1 MNHVWQML
9 AFLFRHIS
17 FFLVR
22 FDIDKRT
29 ITAFLGK
36 QNKNN
41 SYYTFISTMDKI
53 YEPNDT
59 FPFDKLVLTNP
70 SFMNSGTYFI
80 RYLVNDN
87 PLYIQPPK
95 CVTKQGV
102 IKCGKKTYCDMLFTN
117 ENESFIHWIEEL
129 ENYSQKY
136 IYNNRS
142 KWFESDLEM
151 NDIENSFTPTLKLYK
166 SGKFYIIRT
175 IVPTRLGKCILK
187 IFNENEMDLPIESI
201 QESTNVITI
210 WEIQGIKCS
219 SRSFQIDI
227 EIKQMMVLQPSKLFE
242 KCIIAKQPVHY
253 ESVSLDKNGGDL
265 ASYTDIISSI
275 QEEHVP
281 VSEQPLILDASD
293 ASDHNELDSIQVSEI
308 NFDQDNSFKKE
319 VEIIPEEDN
328 IKIEEAEEAKEA
340 EEEAEEAEEEEAE
353 DNEDD
358 ENEEHYP
365 VEFINIEDSDPMTS
379 LENMQ
384 LVRLAE
390 SHRTGTEGPLIQ
402 LTTESTFGAHS
413 SLEVVDIDV
422 NMKDA
427 LEESEIQLKTRNDV
441 YYDIYM
447 DAKKKA
453 EEARNLAIS
462 AYLEAKRI
470 KELYMI
476 QEPTV
481 RGLRPQQLTTVSI
494 EDAHCSLVPCKNLPS
509 DN

>member
-1 MNHVWQML
+1 MHESRMVE
-9 AFLFRHIS
+9 
-17 FFLVR
+17 V
-22 FDIDKRT
+22 DIFYLD
-29 ITAFLGK
+29 IYHSSWFILILINAHAFLGK

-59 FPFDKLVLTNP
+59 FPFDKLVLTTP
-70 SFMNSGTYFI
+70 SFLNSGTYFI

-95 CVTKQGV
+95 CVTKQSV

-117 ENESFIHWIEEL
+117 ENESFIRWIEEL
-129 ENYSQKY
+129 ESYSQKY

-166 SGKFYIIRT
+166 SGKFYIVRT

-227 EIKQMMVLQPSKLFE
+227 EIKQMMVLQPSKMFE
-242 KCIIAKQPVHY
+242 KCIIAKQPVSMEDPKPRNEDIVTSLPIQY
-253 ESVSLDKNGGDL
+253 ESASLDKDDVNGGETTGWNTRSPSVFG
-265 ASYTDIISSI
+265 SYTDIISSI

-281 VSEQPLILDASD
+281 DVSDLGFIPTVNDLE
-293 ASDHNELDSIQVSEI
+293 SIEISEI
-308 NFDQDNSFKKE
+308 NFNQDKM
-319 VEIIPEEDN
+319 EE
-328 IKIEEAEEAKEA
+328 EEQEAEENSEYN
-340 EEEAEEAEEEEAE
+340 
-353 DNEDD
+353 DDD
-358 ENEEHYP
+358 ENEEQEEQYP

-379 LENMQ
+379 LENM
-384 LVRLAE
+384 
-390 SHRTGTEGPLIQ
+390 
-402 LTTESTFGAHS
+402 

-476 QEPTV
+476 LEPT
-481 RGLRPQQLTTVSI
+481 
-494 EDAHCSLVPCKNLPS
+494 VPCKNLLEPTVPVKPPFR
-509 DN
+509 

>member
-1 MNHVWQML
+1 
-9 AFLFRHIS
+9 
-17 FFLVR
+17 
-22 FDIDKRT
+22 
-29 ITAFLGK
+29 
-36 QNKNN
+36 
-41 SYYTFISTMDKI
+41 MDKI

-70 SFMNSGTYFI
+70 SFLNSGTYFI

-117 ENESFIHWIEEL
+117 ENESFIHWLEEL

-166 SGKFYIIRT
+166 SGKFYIVRT

-242 KCIIAKQPVHY
+242 KCIIGKQPAMVQ
-253 ESVSLDKNGGDL
+253 ESHETQETHETDSSRILVDQETARNVMEDPITTTMSSVGVSETALNVSENTHRIDEIQPSTDN
-265 ASYTDIISSI
+265 YTDIVSSM
-275 QEEHVP
+275 QC
-281 VSEQPLILDASD
+281 
-293 ASDHNELDSIQVSEI
+293 
-308 NFDQDNSFKKE
+308 
-319 VEIIPEEDN
+319 
-328 IKIEEAEEAKEA
+328 
-340 EEEAEEAEEEEAE
+340 E
-353 DNEDD
+353 DNEPTMDMNIPSINVSDINVPGGIENDVSDEDD
-358 ENEEHYP
+358 EESQEEYP
-365 VEFINIEDSDPMTS
+365 VEFINIEETIAGES
-379 LENMQ
+379 LETIP
-384 LVRLAE
+384 RSSE
-390 SHRTGTEGPLIQ
+390 SNQEDYG
-402 LTTESTFGAHS
+402 
-413 SLEVVDIDV
+413 LEMIDLDV

-476 QEPTV
+476 LEPNSP
-481 RGLRPQQLTTVSI
+481 L
-494 EDAHCSLVPCKNLPS
+494 
-509 DN
+509 